1 MNRILMLALLLTLF
15 NINKAEAIS
24 TVTGTWDRSGNTVFF
39 YEVENGQLKEKASY
53 ILNEDKKFGFAL
65 NLNKEGY
72 YAIGTNNNQLMTG
85 KYIFYLKPND
95 NLTVEIGTNKYALI
109 GDNTSE
115 NKAMQEWFEIIKPI
129 NQMSMNS
136 GKGKFMTYVEY
147 FPILEEVIEKAKKWD
162 STHPQTG
169 NKTFDA
175 SFIEYRNYDLAANA
189 LQFLFLPRTS
199 QPQEKDLP
207 EYYKQLS
214 FSKLCNSDSLME
226 YPFGNRLLMNIALN
240 VYREKRQTNT
250 TLVFEDS
257 DMLNENISNISN
269 DILKG
274 ELVLNYA
281 RMKQSV
287 EGLLSFQSQF
297 SKYLITDS
305 QKERFKNILIE
316 KAKNT
321 KGEPAI
327 DFKFPNSD
335 GKEIALSSLKG
346 KAVYID
352 VWATWC
358 GPCKKEIP
366 YLIKLKEEYKNKN
379 IVFLGVSIDAQAD
392 HEKWKKFLID
402 NNLTGVQLF
411 AGDKAD
417 DISKPY
423 KIKGIPRFIL
433 IDKDGRIVSENAPR
447 PSNPEIKL
455 IIDNVL
461 LQ

>member
-1 MNRILMLALLLTLF
+1 MNRILILSLFLALF
-15 NINKAEAIS
+15 NINKAEALSII
-24 TVTGTWDRSGNTVFF
+24 TGTWNRSGNVVFL

-53 ILNEDKKFGFAL
+53 IINEDGKFGFAL
-65 NLNKEGY
+65 NLTKEGY
-72 YAIGTNNNQLMTG
+72 YAVGTDNNLLMTG

-95 NLTVEIGTNKYALI
+95 NLALKIGTNEYELT
-109 GDNTSE
+109 GNNTDE
-115 NKAMQEWFEIIKPI
+115 NKAMQQWFEIIKPI

-136 GKGKFMTYVEY
+136 GKGKFMTYVEF
-147 FPILEEVIEKAKKWD
+147 FPILEEVIEKAKTWNYTK
-162 STHPQTG
+162 TG
-169 NKTFDA
+169 NKTFDT
-175 SFIEYRNYDLAANA
+175 SFIEYRNFDLAVNA
-189 LQFLFLPRTS
+189 LQFLFLARSS

-214 FSKLCNSDSLME
+214 FNRLCNSGFLME
-226 YPFGNRLLMNIALN
+226 YPFGNRLLTDIDLK
-240 VYREKRQTNT
+240 VYREKRQADS
-250 TLVFEDS
+250 TLVSGDS
-257 DMLNENISNISN
+257 ETLKENISNISN

-281 RMKQSV
+281 RKKQSV
-287 EGLLSFQSQF
+287 EGLLNFQSQF

-305 QKERFKNILIE
+305 QKERFKNMLIE

-321 KGEPAI
+321 QGEPAI
-327 DFKFPNSD
+327 DFKFQNSE

-366 YLIKLKEEYKNKN
+366 YLIKLKEEYKNKE

-392 HEKWKKFLID
+392 HDKWKKFLVD
-402 NNLTGVQLF
+402 NNLKGIQLF

-423 KIKGIPRFIL
+423 KIKNIPRFIL
-433 IDKDGRIVSENAPR
+433 IDKNGRIVSDNAPR

-455 IIDNVL
+455 LIDNVL
-461 LQ
+461 LK